1 MGWCWGNWVTIDGHP
16 VCIGDRS
23 AKITVGIVATI
34 ALSGLAGGGLGGAT
48 PASGS
53 GSEYGAR
60 PPQSQQNARPKPDEP
75 EAGPG
80 GIPDSFNGITDSF
93 KVTSRLEKLGHRVV
107 KVYAKHDDGN
117 CADNS
122 DGQARRFFREVSEC
136 ISLYRE
142 VIEVQETAN
151 TFLFTMAT
159 IVMPDHDTAFHLRL
173 LLDQA
178 VNGEITRLVPDW
190 GKYRNMDWG
199 ATEATTSLNNTTV
212 TTYDVKIVGRTLVAS
227 VADSFLNEGLS
238 GLR

>member
-16 VCIGDRS
+16 VCIGNRS
-23 AKITVGIVATI
+23 AKITVGIAATI

-48 PASGS
+48 PTSGS
-53 GSEYGAR
+53 TGGYGAR
-60 PPQSQQNARPKPDEP
+60 PPQSQPNGRPNGNEP
-75 EAGPG
+75 EAGP
-80 GIPDSFNGITDSF
+80 SEITDSF

-107 KVYAKHDDGN
+107 KVHAKHDYRN

-122 DGQARRFFREVSEC
+122 DGEVQRFFREVAEC

-151 TFLFTMAT
+151 AFLFTMAT
-159 IVMPDHDTAFHLRL
+159 IVMPNHDTAFHLRL
-173 LLDQA
+173 LLDQG
-178 VNGEITRLVPDW
+178 VNGEITRLVPDR

-199 ATEATTSLNNTTV
+199 VTRAATSLNNSTV
-212 TTYDVKIVGRTLVAS
+212 TTYDVKVVGRTLVAS